1 MAAAGRYEYTGAT
14 CMSYQPGCP
23 WKLKTGVS
31 AACSAIKSLCVSV
44 KLWSWQI
51 MVFSCE
57 PTHWT
62 SIKPNGVSDLLM
74 DYCTELIKTQYPI
87 KSKGPNDPTVSS
99 KVTVGPIPWWI
110 SALSPFYLTAI

>member
-14 CMSYQPGCP
+14 CMSYQLGCP
-23 WKLKTGVS
+23 WRLKTGVS

>member
-1 MAAAGRYEYTGAT
+1 
-14 CMSYQPGCP
+14 
-23 WKLKTGVS
+23 
-31 AACSAIKSLCVSV
+31 
-44 KLWSWQI
+44 

-99 KVTVGPIPWWI
+99 KVTVGPIP
-110 SALSPFYLTAI
+110 